1 MNSNSTTKENP
12 TAPNNKLTGR
22 ILMASLFL
30 PYSYSTDDFSIYK
43 NLCLSSSING
53 AKGSVKASI
62 SASASLKKV
71 LSNTSLRQT
80 KQQLRLKAKSSQKL
94 LRQQQQLEQQ
104 QRKERLQERLFLK
117 KNSNSSLRSNS
128 SEISSSSLRSNYTST
143 EDMHK
148 SLSHSKLGSSE
159 SLVLSEEVIEVPK
172 PNFEEILSIKSSML
186 GNVGLQNAI
195 ASVSLQQ
202 KYPRKLEEDEPQ
214 EEPINNEHTTSI
226 LTNEIQLNNA
236 DLIHA
241 QKIWFGLP
249 GEQSLTLTDDAKEAL
264 TRKLYRYDCVP
275 VFVEQEQFNGH
286 YNQVCKQI
294 IWKAFH
300 YQLPEYPKSANKEQ
314 QWWNDYKEVNEKF
327 AEVIAK
333 NYKPGDIIWVN
344 DYHLMFLPKIL
355 RKLIPNAPIGFFLH
369 IPFPSS
375 EIIRCLYAREQILE
389 GLLGAD
395 LVGFQTYS
403 FMRHFIS
410 TVSRLLGY
418 EATPNGIQLEN
429 SVVSV
434 GIFPIGID
442 LDAIKEKRKDKKVID
457 IKNNLLE
464 KYAGMKL
471 IIGRDKNDYVKGV
484 RHKLASFEKFLKTY
498 PEWIGKVVLI
508 QVALSTVEQNELECQ
523 VSNLVAR
530 INSRYGSLG
539 YSPVVYLQQD
549 IPYEQYLA
557 LLTIADVFLI
567 TSVRD
572 GMNLTSHEF
581 IACQNGHHSPLIISE
596 FAGSYG
602 SFGTSVIR
610 VNPWDHCQ
618 VATAINESLTMSE
631 EEKEIRWN
639 ELFTYIRTNS
649 AQFFVESFVNELLQK
664 YNDNQ
669 KRKATILP
677 ELKLD
682 LILNTWTSSRKKL
695 LFLGINEARIKSKY
709 EMKAMNTLISELIK
723 DPMNHIYILSDALKE
738 DMNEYSKAFLP
749 QSLNLIAEDGGY
761 FRAYDQEEWDLQP
774 SNEDLSWK
782 KHLLKILKFYTER
795 ILGSYIEERTYS
807 VIWHY
812 EKANYQEYSWQ
823 ISEVENHIR
832 SVFTTNYSLR
842 VLHKHDQ
849 HCFIISPKNVNKGSI
864 VRRIIEKDYY
874 DADLVLCIG
883 DDETDESVF
892 AYCRLL
898 QDKMNS
904 MQVPKINSPLNTITN
919 YYYNTNGSIHSP
931 ILSMTSKSSSP
942 TQGGLFGFSSSP
954 SSSFKRYSI
963 RNQLRRKIITCAIN
977 RKFTKAK
984 YVISDISDIEK
995 ILEVLSQQHT
1005 MVTSSDEEDVD
1016 VELDE
1021 IGLDVN
1027 RLSMNDI
1034 SNDRNYH
1041 SD

>member
-1 MNSNSTTKENP
+1 
-12 TAPNNKLTGR
+12 
-22 ILMASLFL
+22 MASLFL
-30 PYSYSTDDFSIYK
+30 PYSYSSEDFTIYK
-43 NLCLSSSING
+43 NFSLAGSVKN
-53 AKGSVKASI
+53 AKGSVTTLS
-62 SASASLKKV
+62 SSASLKKI
-71 LSNTSLRQT
+71 LSNTSLKQT
-80 KQQLRLKAKSSQKL
+80 KERLKLKAKASQRL
-94 LRQQQQLEQQ
+94 LRQQQQREQSQ
-104 QRKERLQERLFLK
+104 KKERLQERLLK
-117 KNSNSSLRSNS
+117 KG
-128 SEISSSSLRSNYTST
+128 SSSSFNSSTS
-143 EDMHK
+143 DMVSSPLSSPSIK
-148 SLSHSKLGSSE
+148 ASVENISRSLSSRLASTDSLKNSKENIQKQDLE
-159 SLVLSEEVIEVPK
+159 KI
-172 PNFEEILSIKSSML
+172 ISIKPSML
-186 GNVGLQNAI
+186 GNVGLQNTI
-195 ASVSLQQ
+195 ASVSLPTH
-202 KYPRKLEEDEPQ
+202 YPRKPEEEHTGNID
-214 EEPINNEHTTSI
+214 NNEHNTSI
-226 LTNEIQLNNA
+226 LTDEILLNNS
-236 DLIHA
+236 DLMHA
-241 QKIWFGLP
+241 RKIWFGLP
-249 GEQSLTLTDDAKEAL
+249 GEQSLILTDDAKEVL
-264 TRKLYRYDCVP
+264 TNKLINYDCVP
-275 VFVEQEQFNGH
+275 VFIDQEQFHGH

-314 QWWNDYKEVNEKF
+314 QWWNNYREVNEKF

-333 NYKPGDIIWVN
+333 HYQPGDIIWVN

-355 RKLIPNAPIGFFLH
+355 RKLIPNAAIGFFLH

-375 EIIRCLYAREQILE
+375 EIIRCIYAREQILE

-403 FMRHFIS
+403 FMRHFVF

-418 EATPNGIQLEN
+418 EATLNGIQLEN
-429 SVVSV
+429 SVCSV

-442 LDAIKEKRKDKKVID
+442 LDAINEKRKDKKVID

-464 KYAGMKL
+464 KYSGMKL

-484 RHKLASFEKFLKTY
+484 RHKLASFEKFLKIH

-530 INSRYGSLG
+530 INSRFGSLG

-581 IACQNGHHSPLIISE
+581 IACQSGHYSPLIISE

-602 SFGTSVIR
+602 SFGTSALR
-610 VNPWDHCQ
+610 VNPWDYCQ
-618 VATAINESLTMSE
+618 VAEAINEALTMSE

-649 AQFFVESFVNELLQK
+649 AQFYVESFVNELLQK

-677 ELKLD
+677 KLKLD
-682 LILNTWTSSRKKL
+682 IISNIWISSRKKL
-695 LFLGINEARIKSKY
+695 LFLGISEDKIKSPS
-709 EMKAMNTLISELIK
+709 EMKVMNGLISELLK
-723 DPMNHIYILSDALKE
+723 DPMNHVYILSDALKD
-738 DMNEYSKAFLP
+738 DMNEYSKSLLP
-749 QSLNLIAEDGGY
+749 QTLNMVAENGAYIKG
-761 FRAYDQEEWDLQP
+761 YDQEEWELQNT
-774 SNEDLSWK
+774 NEDLSWK
-782 KHLLKILKFYTER
+782 KHLLKILNFYTER
-795 ILGSYIEERTYS
+795 ILGTYIEERTYS
-807 VIWHY
+807 IIWHY
-812 EKANYQEYSWQ
+812 EKTNYEEYSWQ
-823 ISEVENHIR
+823 ISEAENHIH
-832 SVFTTNYSLR
+832 SIFSINYPLR
-842 VLHKHDQ
+842 VIHKQDLHS
-849 HCFIISPKNVNKGSI
+849 IIITPRNVNKGSI
-864 VRRIIEKDYY
+864 IRRIIEKDYY
-874 DADLVLCIG
+874 DADLVFCIG
-883 DDETDESVF
+883 DNESDESMF

-904 MQVPKINSPLNTITN
+904 MQVPKINSPLNTTTN
-919 YYYNTNGSIHSP
+919 YYYNSNGSIHSP

-942 TQGGLFGFSSSP
+942 TQAGGFFGFSSSP

-963 RNQLRRKIITCAIN
+963 RNQLRRKIITCAIH

-984 YVISDISDIEK
+984 YIISNFNEIEK

-1005 MVTSSDEEDVD
+1005 MVTSSDEDD

-1021 IGLDVN
+1021 IEMIGLGVGVN
-1027 RLSMNDI
+1027 RLSI
-1034 SNDRNYH
+1034 SEPLHRVNEKNYN

>member
-1 MNSNSTTKENP
+1 MNTNSIINESP
-12 TAPNNKLTGR
+12 SISDIRPTGR

-30 PYSYSTDDFSIYK
+30 PYSYNSENFTIYK
-43 NLCLSSSING
+43 NLSLAGSING
-53 AKGSVKASI
+53 AKGSLKAAL
-62 SASASLKKV
+62 SASNSLKKV
-71 LSNTSLRQT
+71 LSNTSLKQT
-80 KQQLRLKAKSSQKL
+80 KEKLKLKAKASQKL
-94 LRQQQQLEQQ
+94 LRQQQQMEQQ
-104 QRKERLQERLFLK
+104 QRKERLQERLLK
-117 KNSNSSLRSNS
+117 KG
-128 SEISSSSLRSNYTST
+128 SSSSFTSNFDMVSSPLSSPNLKAST
-143 EDMHK
+143 PPSPK
-148 SLSHSKLGSSE
+148 SISRSLSSRLASVDSLNKTKNNLSKHELE
-159 SLVLSEEVIEVPK
+159 DIINIK
-172 PNFEEILSIKSSML
+172 PSML

-195 ASVSLQQ
+195 ASVSLPTH
-202 KYPRKLEEDEPQ
+202 YPRKPEENIE
-214 EEPINNEHTTSI
+214 NLSNEKHSTSI
-226 LTNEIQLNNA
+226 LTDKIQLTNS

-249 GEQSLTLTDDAKEAL
+249 GEQSLTLTDDAKEVL
-264 TRKLYRYDCVP
+264 TDKLINYDCIP
-275 VFVEQEQFNGH
+275 VFVDQEQFNGH

-300 YQLPEYPKSANKEQ
+300 YQLPEYPKCANKEQ
-314 QWWNDYKEVNEKF
+314 QWWNDYREVNEKF

-333 NYKPGDIIWVN
+333 HYRPGDIIWIN

-355 RKLIPNAPIGFFLH
+355 RKLIPNAAIGFFLH

-375 EIIRCLYAREQILE
+375 EIIRCIYAREQILE

-418 EATPNGIQLEN
+418 ESTLNGIQLEN

-442 LDAIKEKRKDKKVID
+442 IDAINEKRKDKKVIE
-457 IKNNLLE
+457 IQNNLLE

-484 RHKLASFEKFLKTY
+484 RHKLAAFEKFLKTH

-530 INSRYGSLG
+530 INSRFGSLG
-539 YSPVVYLQQD
+539 YTPVVYLQQD

-557 LLTIADVFLI
+557 LLQIADVFLI

-581 IACQNGHHSPLIISE
+581 IACQTGHHSPLIISE

-610 VNPWDHCQ
+610 VNPWDYCQ
-618 VATAINESLTMSE
+618 VAGAINEALTMSE

-649 AQFFVESFVNELLQK
+649 AQFFVESFINELLQK

-677 ELKLD
+677 KLKLD
-682 LILNTWTSSRKKL
+682 IISNIWTTSRKKL
-695 LFLGINEARIKSKY
+695 LFLGISEDKIKSPA
-709 EMKAMNTLISELIK
+709 EMKVMNNLISELLK
-723 DPMNHIYILSDALKE
+723 DPMNHVYILSDAIKE
-738 DMNEYSKAFLP
+738 DMNEYSKALLP
-749 QSLNLIAEDGGY
+749 QTLNMIAENGAY
-761 FRAYDQEEWDLQP
+761 IKRYDQEEWELQN

-782 KHLLKILKFYTER
+782 KHLLKILNFYTER
-795 ILGSYIEERTYS
+795 ILGTYIEERTYS
-807 VIWHY
+807 IIWHY
-812 EKANYQEYSWQ
+812 EKTNYEEYSWQ
-823 ISEVENHIR
+823 ISEVENHIH
-832 SVFTTNYSLR
+832 SIFSINYPLR
-842 VLHKHDQ
+842 VRHKHDL
-849 HCFIISPKNVNKGSI
+849 HCIIITPKNVNKGSI

-874 DADLVLCIG
+874 DADLVFCIG
-883 DDETDESVF
+883 DDESDESMF

-904 MQVPKINSPLNTITN
+904 MQVPKINSPLNTTTN
-919 YYYNTNGSIHSP
+919 YYYNSGSIYSP
-931 ILSMTSKSSSP
+931 IQSMTSKSSSP
-942 TQGGLFGFSSSP
+942 TQLGGFFGFSSSP

-963 RNQLRRKIITCAIN
+963 RNQLRRKIITCAID

-984 YVISDISDIEK
+984 YVFSDFNEIEK

-1005 MVTSSDEEDVD
+1005 MVTSSDEDD

-1021 IGLDVN
+1021 MGMIGLGIN
-1027 RLSMNDI
+1027 RLSITESVNDK
-1034 SNDRNYH
+1034 NYH